1 MKLILKNLKQVQFN
15 VELES
20 DKKTILDLK
29 NEIEKIHGFD
39 AAQLKLLH
47 NGRILDIAKTLEEYQ
62 IKDENVIIMM
72 NTKPKQKEQP
82 PSTEPPKTE
91 PEKKEETEKK
101 EEPPKQPEA
110 QPQPQP
116 QSSNSEYATQINSL
130 VEMGYEKEKVEKAIN
145 AAKGNLDLALEFLG
159 SGNIPDSAPQS
170 QPQNQ
175 SQPSRGNRNLSL
187 ELRRNASI
195 IKIVCKDNPEKV
207 FNILNNLKQKNPA
220 LLEKIKEHEQDF
232 KNLLVSPISQ
242 EDIDNFKAVEQNL
255 QGLLGEGGRRPGQVE
270 IRLTPEEA
278 EAVKRLKELGD
289 FSQAEVIQAFFA
301 CDKNEELTANYL
313 FEQKMRDDE
322 EEANNQNNNNNQGQ

>member
-47 NGRILDIAKTLEEYQ
+47 NGRILDNAKTLEEYQ

-91 PEKKEETEKK
+91 PEKKEE
-101 EEPPKQPEA
+101 PPKQPE
-110 QPQPQP
+110 PQP

-130 VEMGYEKEKVEKAIN
+130 VEMGYEKKKVEKAIN

-159 SGNIPDSAPQS
+159 SGNIPDSAPQA

-175 SQPSRGNRNLSL
+175 SQPSQGNRNLSL
-187 ELRRNASI
+187 ELRRNASL
-195 IKIVCKDNPEKV
+195 IKIICKDNPEKV

>member
-1 MKLILKNLKQVQFN
+1 MKLILKNLKQVQYN

-20 DKKTILDLK
+20 DKKTIGDLK
-29 NEIEKIHGFD
+29 NEIEKLHGFD

-47 NGRILDIAKTLEEYQ
+47 NGRILDNAKTLEEYQ

-82 PSTEPPKTE
+82 PSTEPPKAE
-91 PEKKEETEKK
+91 PEKK

-110 QPQPQP
+110 QPQ
-116 QSSNSEYATQINSL
+116 SSNSEYANQINSL
-130 VEMGYEKEKVEKAIN
+130 VEMGYEKDKVEKAIN

-159 SGNIPDSAPQS
+159 SGNIPDSAPQT
-170 QPQNQ
+170 QPQAQNPNPQ
-175 SQPSRGNRNLSL
+175 SQGNRNLSL
-187 ELRRNASI
+187 ELRRNASLM
-195 IKIVCKDNPEKV
+195 KIVCKDDPEKI
-207 FNILNNLKQKNPA
+207 FHILNNLKQKNPA

-232 KNLLVSPISQ
+232 KNLLVSPINQ
-242 EDIDNFKAVEQNL
+242 EDIDNFKAFEQNL
-255 QGLLGEGGRRPGQVE
+255 QGILGEGGRRPGQVE
-270 IRLTPEEA
+270 IRLTQEEA

-322 EEANNQNNNNNQGQ
+322 EEFRNQNNNNNQGQ

>member
-20 DKKTILDLK
+20 DKKTIQDLK
-29 NEIEKIHGFD
+29 NEIEKVHGFD

-47 NGRILDIAKTLEEYQ
+47 NGRILDNAKTLEEYQ

-82 PSTEPPKTE
+82 PSAEPPKTE
-91 PEKKEETEKK
+91 PEKK

-110 QPQPQP
+110 QPQ
-116 QSSNSEYATQINSL
+116 SSNSEYANQINSL

-159 SGNIPDSAPQS
+159 SGNIPDSAPQT

-175 SQPSRGNRNLSL
+175 SQSSQGNRNLSL
-187 ELRRNASI
+187 ELKRNASI
-195 IKIVCKDNPEKV
+195 IKIVCKDNPEKI
-207 FNILNNLKQKNPA
+207 FSILNNLKQKSPA

-242 EDIDNFKAVEQNL
+242 EDIDNFKAFEQNL
-255 QGLLGEGGRRPGQVE
+255 QGLLGEGGRRPGGVE
-270 IRLTPEEA
+270 IRLTQEEA

-322 EEANNQNNNNNQGQ
+322 EDAHNQNNNNNQGQ

>member
-20 DKKTILDLK
+20 DKKTIQDLK
-29 NEIEKIHGFD
+29 NEIEKVHGFD

-47 NGRILDIAKTLEEYQ
+47 NGRILDNAKTLEEYQ

-82 PSTEPPKTE
+82 PSAEPPKTE
-91 PEKKEETEKK
+91 PEKK

-110 QPQPQP
+110 QPQ
-116 QSSNSEYATQINSL
+116 SSNSEYANQINSL

-159 SGNIPDSAPQS
+159 SGNIPDSAPQT

-175 SQPSRGNRNLSL
+175 SQSSQGNRNLSL

-195 IKIVCKDNPEKV
+195 IKIVCKDNPEKI
-207 FNILNNLKQKNPA
+207 FSILNNLKQKSPA

-242 EDIDNFKAVEQNL
+242 EDIDNFKAFEQNL
-255 QGLLGEGGRRPGQVE
+255 QGLLGEGGRRPGGVE

-322 EEANNQNNNNNQGQ
+322 EDAHNQNNNNNQGQ

>member
-20 DKKTILDLK
+20 DKKTIQDLK

-47 NGRILDIAKTLEEYQ
+47 NGRILDNAKTLEEYQ

-101 EEPPKQPEA
+101 EDPPKQPE
-110 QPQPQP
+110 PQP
-116 QSSNSEYATQINSL
+116 QSSNSEYTTQINSL

-145 AAKGNLDLALEFLG
+145 AAKGNLDLALEFLN
-159 SGNIPDSAPQS
+159 SGNIPDSAPQTQP

-175 SQPSRGNRNLSL
+175 SQPNRGNRNLSL
-187 ELRRNASI
+187 ELRRNASL

-207 FNILNNLKQKNPA
+207 FSILNNLKQRNPA

-322 EEANNQNNNNNQGQ
+322 EEANQNNNNNQGQ

>member
-20 DKKTILDLK
+20 DKKTIQDLK
-29 NEIEKIHGFD
+29 NEIEKVHGFD

-47 NGRILDIAKTLEEYQ
+47 NGRILDNAKTLEEYQ

-82 PSTEPPKTE
+82 PSAEPPKTE
-91 PEKKEETEKK
+91 PEKK

-110 QPQPQP
+110 QPQ
-116 QSSNSEYATQINSL
+116 SSNSEYANQINSL

-159 SGNIPDSAPQS
+159 SGNIPDSAPQT

-175 SQPSRGNRNLSL
+175 SQSSQGNRNLSL

-195 IKIVCKDNPEKV
+195 IKIVCKDNPEKI
-207 FNILNNLKQKNPA
+207 FSILNNLKQKSPA

-242 EDIDNFKAVEQNL
+242 EDIDNFKAFEQNL
-255 QGLLGEGGRRPGQVE
+255 QGLLGEGGRRPGGVE

-322 EEANNQNNNNNQGQ
+322 EDAHNQNNKFN

>member
-20 DKKTILDLK
+20 DKKTIQDLK
-29 NEIEKIHGFD
+29 NEIEKVHGFD

-47 NGRILDIAKTLEEYQ
+47 NGRILDNAKTLEEYQ

-82 PSTEPPKTE
+82 PSAEPPKTE
-91 PEKKEETEKK
+91 PEKK

-110 QPQPQP
+110 QPQ
-116 QSSNSEYATQINSL
+116 SSNSEYANQINSL

-159 SGNIPDSAPQS
+159 SGNIPDSAPQT

-175 SQPSRGNRNLSL
+175 SQPSQGNRNLSL
-187 ELRRNASI
+187 ELKRNASI
-195 IKIVCKDNPEKV
+195 IKIVCKDNPEKI
-207 FNILNNLKQKNPA
+207 FSILNNLKQKSPA

-242 EDIDNFKAVEQNL
+242 EDIDNFKAFEQNL
-255 QGLLGEGGRRPGQVE
+255 QGLLGEGGRRPGGVE
-270 IRLTPEEA
+270 IRLTQEEA

-322 EEANNQNNNNNQGQ
+322 EDAHNQNNNNNQGQ

>member
-47 NGRILDIAKTLEEYQ
+47 NGRILDNAKTLEEYQ

-101 EEPPKQPEA
+101 EEPPKQPE
-110 QPQPQP
+110 PQP
-116 QSSNSEYATQINSL
+116 QSSNSEYANQINSL

-159 SGNIPDSAPQS
+159 SGNIPDSAPQA

-175 SQPSRGNRNLSL
+175 SQPSQGNRNLSL

-207 FNILNNLKQKNPA
+207 FNILNNLKQRNPA

-322 EEANNQNNNNNQGQ
+322 EAHNQNNNNNQGQ

>member
-20 DKKTILDLK
+20 DKKTIQDLK
-29 NEIEKIHGFD
+29 NEIEKVHGFD

-47 NGRILDIAKTLEEYQ
+47 NGRILDNAKTLEEYQ

-101 EEPPKQPEA
+101 EEPPKQPE
-110 QPQPQP
+110 PQP
-116 QSSNSEYATQINSL
+116 QSSNSEYANQINSL

-159 SGNIPDSAPQS
+159 SGNIPDSAPQTQS

-175 SQPSRGNRNLSL
+175 SQQSQGNRNLSL
-187 ELRRNASI
+187 ELRRNASL
-195 IKIVCKDNPEKV
+195 IKIICKDNPEKV
-207 FNILNNLKQKNPA
+207 FNILNNLKQRNPA

-301 CDKNEELTANYL
+301 RDKNEELTANYL